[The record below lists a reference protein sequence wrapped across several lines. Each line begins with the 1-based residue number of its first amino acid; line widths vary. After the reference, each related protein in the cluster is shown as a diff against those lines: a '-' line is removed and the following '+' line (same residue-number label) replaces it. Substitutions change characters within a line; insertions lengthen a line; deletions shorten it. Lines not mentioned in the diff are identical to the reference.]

1 MGAQFME
8 DNRQHSA
15 SELQKKLKEIGINLA
30 SVRLSKGISLAEVA
44 SKTLIS
50 QRLLKAIEA
59 GNLEELPEPVY
70 IQALINKFADAI
82 DAPEL
87 KLNFQPT
94 VTGHNN
100 TASTSSS
107 KKKNQIIER
116 KHPID
121 LQLRSLHLYLLYI
134 FLVGISVK
142 GITALVEPP
151 VAIEPVTEK
160 ESADKDFNQDLVPD
174 SVPVQQ
180 SKKSKSVPQLV
191 SQPANA
197 NVVTVGIDLE
207 ERCWLKVLVDGKIAF
222 EGILPKGTK
231 RSWTGKEQVTIRAG
245 NAGGVGI
252 TFNNGQRKVLGE
264 RGKVE
269 EITYTLN

>member
-1 MGAQFME
+1 ME
-8 DNRQHSA
+8 DNHQYSG
-15 SELQKKLKEIGINLA
+15 SQLQKKLKEIGINLA
-30 SVRLSKGISLAEVA
+30 SVRLAKGISLAEVA

-82 DAPEL
+82 EAPEL
-87 KLNFQPT
+87 KLDFQPT
-94 VTGHNN
+94 VTVNSN
-100 TASTSSS
+100 TVSTSSS
-107 KKKNQIIER
+107 EKRTLER

-160 ESADKDFNQDLVPD
+160 ESADKDRELNQDLVSD

-180 SKKSKSVPQLV
+180 SKKPQSTPKLV
-191 SQPANA
+191 SEPVNA
-197 NVVTVGIDLE
+197 DAVTVGIDLE
-207 ERCWLKVLVDGKIAF
+207 ERCWLKVLVDDKIAF
-222 EGILPKGTK
+222 EGTLPKGTK
-231 RSWTGKEQVTIRAG
+231 RSWTGKHQVTIRAG
-245 NAGGVGI
+245 NAGGVAI

>member
-8 DNRQHSA
+8 DNYQYFG
-15 SELQKKLKEIGINLA
+15 SEPQKKLKEIGINLA
-30 SVRLSKGISLAEVA
+30 SVRRAKGISLAEVA
-44 SKTLIS
+44 SRTMIS
-50 QRLLKAIEA
+50 QRLLVAIEA
-59 GNLEELPEPVY
+59 GNLEELPEPFY
-70 IQALINKFADAI
+70 TKALINKFAQAI

-87 KLNFQPT
+87 KIELQPAVT
-94 VTGHNN
+94 VNN
-100 TASTSSS
+100 TASTSSP
-107 KKKNQIIER
+107 KKKSTER

-142 GITALVEPP
+142 GITTLVEPP

-160 ESADKDFNQDLVPD
+160 EPIDKDIVPD

-180 SKKSKSVPQLV
+180 SRKPESASQFV
-191 SQPANA
+191 SQSANSDL
-197 NVVTVGIDLE
+197 VTVGIDLQ
-207 ERCWLKVLVDGKIAF
+207 ERCWLKVIVDGKIAF
-222 EGILPKGTK
+222 EGTLPKGTQ

-264 RGKVE
+264 PGKVE

>member
-1 MGAQFME
+1 ME
-8 DNRQHSA
+8 DNHQNIV
-15 SELQKKLKEIGINLA
+15 SEPQKKLKEIGINLA
-30 SVRLSKGISLAEVA
+30 SVRLAKGISLAEVA
-44 SKTLIS
+44 AKTMIS

-70 IQALINKFADAI
+70 TQALINKFADAI
-82 DAPEL
+82 GASEL
-87 KLNFQPT
+87 KLDFQPT
-94 VTGHNN
+94 VTVSSN
-100 TASTSSS
+100 TVSTSSS
-107 KKKNQIIER
+107 EKKNTER
-116 KHPID
+116 KPLID

-160 ESADKDFNQDLVPD
+160 ESAEKDKNLNQELHQDIVPD

-180 SKKSKSVPQLV
+180 SKKPQSTPQLV
-191 SQPANA
+191 SQPMNTD
-197 NVVTVGIDLE
+197 VVTVGIDLQ

-222 EGILPKGTK
+222 EGTLPKGTQ
-231 RSWTGKEQVTIRAG
+231 RNWTGKEQVTIRAG

>member
-1 MGAQFME
+1 ME
-8 DNRQHSA
+8 DNRQHSG
-15 SELQKKLKEIGINLA
+15 SQPQKKLKEIGINLA
-30 SVRLSKGISLAEVA
+30 SVRMAKGISLAEVA
-44 SKTLIS
+44 AKTMIS
-50 QRLLKAIEA
+50 QRLLVAIEA

-70 IQALINKFADAI
+70 TQALINKFAQAI
-82 DAPEL
+82 EAPEL
-87 KLNFQPT
+87 KLNFQPPVT
-94 VTGHNN
+94 VNSN
-100 TASTSSS
+100 TASTSSPE
-107 KKKNQIIER
+107 KKTTER
-116 KHPID
+116 KYPID

-134 FLVGISVK
+134 LLVGISVK

-151 VAIEPVTEK
+151 VTIEPVTEK
-160 ESADKDFNQDLVPD
+160 ELADKDKDKDIVPD

-180 SKKSKSVPQLV
+180 SKKPESVPQLV
-191 SQPANA
+191 SQSANA
-197 NVVTVGIDLE
+197 DVVTVGIDLQ

-222 EGILPKGTK
+222 EGTLPKGTQ

-264 RGKVE
+264 PGKVE

>member
-1 MGAQFME
+1 ME
-8 DNRQHSA
+8 DNHQQSG
-15 SELQKKLKEIGINLA
+15 SQPQKKLKEIGINLA
-30 SVRLSKGISLAEVA
+30 SVRMAKGISLAEVA
-44 SKTLIS
+44 AKTMIS
-50 QRLLKAIEA
+50 QRLLVAIEE
-59 GNLEELPEPVY
+59 GNLEELPESVY
-70 IQALINKFADAI
+70 TQALINKFAQAI

-87 KLNFQPT
+87 KLNFQPPVT
-94 VTGHNN
+94 VNSN
-100 TASTSSS
+100 TASTSSPE
-107 KKKNQIIER
+107 KKTTER
-116 KHPID
+116 KYPID

-134 FLVGISVK
+134 LLVGISVK

-160 ESADKDFNQDLVPD
+160 ESADKDKDIVPD

-180 SKKSKSVPQLV
+180 SKKPESVPQLV
-191 SQPANA
+191 SQSVNA
-197 NVVTVGIDLE
+197 DVVTVGIDLQ
-207 ERCWLKVLVDGKIAF
+207 ERCWLKVLVDGKTAF
-222 EGILPKGTK
+222 EGTLPKGTQ

-264 RGKVE
+264 PGKVE